1 MGDFFNRYEN
11 TELATGDSKGFR
23 GKFLTTAETE
33 HPMRMMS
40 MMKAD
45 EIDILCC
52 SPETLLSSP
61 RDRPMW
67 INRLT
72 SLENPI
78 SMLVIDEAHIVGDWG
93 ASIRP
98 EFQLLGWVKDRLLHA
113 NPDLTGSTFI
123 CNNLRNEETELTRL
137 FNRGLQRNPTIE
149 LKEHA

>member
-1 MGDFFNRYEN
+1 
-11 TELATGDSKGFR
+11 
-23 GKFLTTAETE
+23 
-33 HPMRMMS
+33 

-113 NPDLTGSTFI
+113 NPDLRVLLLSATISG
-123 CNNLRNEETELTRL
+123 NEETELTPLVQSRIAAKSD
-137 FNRGLQRNPTIE
+137 NPN
-149 LKEHA
+149 